1 MDHPTLHNGRDKRV
15 PPGSEGHACHAR
27 GSGVDYPTR
36 CGGPDKRVPP
46 KGKSEGH
53 ARRARRRGMDHPTL
67 PTGRDKRIP
76 PKERRRTTVVL
87 PVEAKNEA
95 VGTRTRDLRIKS
107 PLHSV
112 LSDVCTMHYDDPM
125 PWVHSWVHHFFG
137 LRVGG

>member
-36 CGGPDKRVPP
+36 CGAPDKRV
-46 KGKSEGH
+46 
-53 ARRARRRGMDHPTL
+53 
-67 PTGRDKRIP
+67 P

-107 PLHSV
+107 PLLYL
-112 LSDVCTMHYDDPM
+112 LSYSPVSEM
-125 PWVHSWVHHFFG
+125 FLF
-137 LRVGG
+137 